1 MKTDLLTPGELAPD
15 FELDDLHSNLVHLS
29 DFHGKQ
35 PVVLAFLRG
44 FM

>member
-1 MKTDLLTPGELAPD
+1 MKPILITPGEPAPG
-15 FELDDLHSNLVHLS
+15 FELTDVQGRLIRLA
-29 DFHGKQ
+29 DFRGSK

>member
-1 MKTDLLTPGELAPD
+1 MKTNLLTPGELAPE
-15 FELDDLHSNLVHLS
+15 FEIDDLNGRRVCLV
-29 DFHGKQ
+29 DFRGK